1 MSSEKS
7 EAALNWEANIR
18 SKARAEFAALEDGY
32 KYYWPSAENPGAMS
46 AAVLRIIADELD
58 LANADWD
65 AIVQQCPVL
74 SETIEI
80 PFVACAEI

>member
-1 MSSEKS
+1 MASEQS
-7 EAALNWEANIR
+7 EAAFNWEQNIR
-18 SKARAEFAALEDGY
+18 SKVRADFAALEDGY
-32 KYYWPSAENPGAMS
+32 QYYWPSAENPGAIS

-74 SETIEI
+74 SETTVTPLVVCTKI
-80 PFVACAEI
+80 